1 MKQLNEMIAGINYIY
16 ERYTKKNRGKEYV
29 FARLWEDYYD
39 DNPDEEMTV
48 YNMIIAKKNIEE
60 KIISDNNLKCIK
72 MAVKNYENSQ
82 EKIKMYFSEKDN
94 MEIYQMYNVLSKCYH
109 RRFLT

>member
-1 MKQLNEMIAGINYIY
+1 
-16 ERYTKKNRGKEYV
+16 
-29 FARLWEDYYD
+29 
-39 DNPDEEMTV
+39 MTV

-82 EKIKMYFSEKDN
+82 EKIIMYFSEKDN
-94 MEIYQMYNVLSKCYH
+94 MEIYQMYNVLNKCFH
-109 RRFLT
+109 R